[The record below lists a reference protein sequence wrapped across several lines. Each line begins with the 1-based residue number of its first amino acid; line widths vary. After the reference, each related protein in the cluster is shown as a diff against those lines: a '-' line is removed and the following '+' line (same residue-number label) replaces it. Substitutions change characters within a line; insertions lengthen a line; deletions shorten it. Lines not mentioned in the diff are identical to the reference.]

1 MLEVSRRVKSI
12 SYDESTKSHRLR
24 RVSLV
29 IKSRLEL
36 SYDLLAIVRARFN
49 ENATALSN
57 DYHVVVARVRFL
69 TSATSRVDY
78 VDVANASYDY
88 HAC

>member
-1 MLEVSRRVKSI
+1 VSFVA
-12 SYDESTKSHRLR
+12 
-24 RVSLV
+24 
-29 IKSRLEL
+29 KSRLEL
-36 SYDLLAIVRARFN
+36 SYDLLAIVRARSN
-49 ENATALSN
+49 ENAIALPN
-57 DYHVVVARVRFL
+57 DHHVVVARVRFL